1 MRLIYKYPLICS
13 MFINVLLLSLIVYLF
28 QYNYLV
34 GILIPFTG
42 FLNSKILINGV
53 NINNKKKV
61 VIISLYAVSLIVFIT
76 YITIILLN
84 NIKIY

>member
-13 MFINVLLLSLIVYLF
+13 IGSNILLLSLIAYLF

-34 GILIPFTG
+34 GIFIPVTG
-42 FLNSKILINGV
+42 VLNSKILKNGV
-53 NINNKKKV
+53 NIDNKKKMV
-61 VIISLYAVSLIVFIT
+61 VISLYAISLIVFIT

-84 NIKIY
+84 DI